1 LAAAL
6 FSRLPAL
13 IVGDIYTPAE
23 RARVQGYISS
33 VFGVSAIVG
42 PALGAFIVEHL
53 HWRLV
58 FWVNLPI
65 GAAAILR
72 YALFLHERLTPR
84 EHRIDW
90 LGGVL
95 LTLGVG
101 MVLFALMQARTLG
114 FGSVPLAVCGLAVLA
129 LLAMHER
136 RTPEPLVPFRLWHNR
151 IIALGYL
158 GAFGTFTV
166 MMGVSAF
173 LPTYVQGVTGRSPT
187 IAGFALGCQSVSWT
201 FGTLAAARVMIRVSY
216 RASVII
222 GGALLVAAAAL
233 LALLQPSSGIVWAV
247 AVSLVM
253 GLGTGF
259 CALTFLVSIQASVGW
274 DERGAATGA
283 NMFMRMLGASWGAAL
298 FGAILNFGVYRRL
311 PGAGDAVN
319 WLLEPGLRGGL
330 GFQQIARLT
339 TAVAAS
345 LHEVYLVVALI
356 AALTLAVSLFY
367 PPGLSPT
374 QPVEHPPLA
383 RKSQSPGFSGDDNEP
398 SGESA

>member
-136 RTPEPLVPFRLWHNR
+136 RTPEPLVPFRLW
-151 IIALGYL
+151 
-158 GAFGTFTV
+158 
-166 MMGVSAF
+166 
-173 LPTYVQGVTGRSPT
+173 Q
-187 IAGFALGCQSVSWT
+187 
-201 FGTLAAARVMIRVSY
+201 
-216 RASVII
+216 
-222 GGALLVAAAAL
+222 
-233 LALLQPSSGIVWAV
+233 
-247 AVSLVM
+247 
-253 GLGTGF
+253 
-259 CALTFLVSIQASVGW
+259 
-274 DERGAATGA
+274 
-283 NMFMRMLGASWGAAL
+283 
-298 FGAILNFGVYRRL
+298 
-311 PGAGDAVN
+311 
-319 WLLEPGLRGGL
+319 
-330 GFQQIARLT
+330 
-339 TAVAAS
+339 
-345 LHEVYLVVALI
+345 
-356 AALTLAVSLFY
+356 
-367 PPGLSPT
+367 
-374 QPVEHPPLA
+374 
-383 RKSQSPGFSGDDNEP
+383 
-398 SGESA
+398 